1 MFKRLL
7 YAISAALLMVS
18 MAQPLLSAELSGEGK
33 EIIADR
39 VAASEKVVIDGNL
52 EEAIWRQPSIKEV
65 FITMA
70 PTMGKKLDEAT
81 EVWTAYDDNN
91 LYFAFRCYD
100 TQPGTINTSIA
111 QRDKI
116 ENDDQVAV
124 WLDTVGTQ
132 QSSYEFYINPNGIQM
147 DGINSSVSRG
157 DFTPDFVWESA
168 GKIDAGGYCVEI
180 RIPLESIRYQ
190 VDKNKEIK
198 MRVMFYRRIPRLGVM
213 ASWPES
219 KPGLTDFNCM
229 TSLVYRGIKKS
240 GIKMEILPNFTY
252 SGNSQRL
259 TADKWDK
266 STDADVGVSLKY
278 GITSSITAEAT
289 VNPDFSQVES
299 DVFQVE
305 INQRYSLF
313 YSEKRPFFME
323 SQDVLD
329 FTIVHDTMASV
340 LERGMMISPIH
351 TRNIVDPGWAGK
363 LSGSSGKMN
372 FALLAANDRSVDIN
386 GSGSALF
393 GIFRAKYNIGED
405 NSLGVLYTGRHLA
418 NAGEGN
424 DVAGIDLKYR
434 LSGNLRASL
443 SYLHSVTRTGKDRPL
458 ENGNAWNAVMQYLS
472 PQMIAMGAY
481 ERYDNNFFMATAFQ
495 NRVGISRFWFG
506 FGPNFNVKIKP
517 FPWLKR
523 VIPYIHYANLHD
535 LGTKMND
542 ISRVFGM
549 YMSFAPM
556 GLLYLE
562 YRVED
567 EAWKGKLFD
576 KKYFI
581 ILGQIQ
587 PTNWLSLNA
596 WLYLGGQI
604 YYDAEDPLLGNDRNI
619 DIGVTVEPSIKLKM
633 DINYIHSD
641 FKNKQTHQA
650 IYSVNIYNFQAT
662 YQFNKYFFLRGILRF
677 DDLQQK
683 LLTDLLASFTLI
695 PGTVV
700 HLGYGSLYLKNQWQ
714 DGQWLPGQGDYLK
727 MRQGLFFKAS
737 YLWRIK

>member
-1 MFKRLL
+1 MKRVFFLQL
-7 YAISAALLMVS
+7 IIMALIAMV
-18 MAQPLLSAELSGEGK
+18 QPLQSVEISGESK
-33 EIIADR
+33 EIIADK
-39 VAASEKVVIDGNL
+39 VPGSEKIVIDGSL
-52 EEAIWRQPSIKEV
+52 DEAIWQQPAIKEV

-70 PTMGKKLDEAT
+70 PTFGKKLDEAT

-91 LYFAFRCYD
+91 LYFAFKCYD
-100 TQPGTINTSIA
+100 TLPGTIKTSIA

-168 GKIDAGGYCVEI
+168 GKIDAGGYSVEV

-190 VDKNKEIK
+190 VDKNKEVK
-198 MRVMFYRRIPRLGVM
+198 MRVMFCRKVTRLGIV
-213 ASWPES
+213 STWPEVV
-219 KPGLTDFNCM
+219 PGKTDLNCM
-229 TSLVYRGIKKS
+229 TTLVYRGIEKS

-252 SGNSQRL
+252 SGNSQRI
-259 TADKWDK
+259 TADKWNK
-266 STDADVGVSLKY
+266 STDANIGVALKY

-289 VNPDFSQVES
+289 VNPDFSQVEG

-372 FALLAANDRSVDIN
+372 FALLAANDRSVGTN

-405 NSLGVLYTGRHLA
+405 NSLGVLYTGRHLSR
-418 NAGEGN
+418 AGEAN

-443 SYLHSVTRTGKDRPL
+443 SYLHSVTRSGKDRPL
-458 ENGNAWNAVMQYLS
+458 KNGNGWNVVMQYLS
-472 PQMIAMGAY
+472 ARIITMGAY
-481 ERYDNNFFMATAFQ
+481 ERYDNDFYMASAFQ

-506 FGPNFNVKIKP
+506 FGPYFNLKIKQL
-517 FPWLKR
+517 PWLKR

-549 YMSFAPM
+549 YMNFAPM
-556 GLLYLE
+556 GDLYLE

-567 EAWKGKLFD
+567 EAWNGTLFD
-576 KKYFI
+576 KNYFI

-587 PTNWLSLNA
+587 PANWLYINA
-596 WLYLGGQI
+596 NLYLGGQI
-604 YYDAEDPLLGNDRNI
+604 YYDAEDPFLGNDRRY
-619 DIGVTVEPSIKLKM
+619 DIAVTFQPSLKLKM
-633 DINYIHSD
+633 GLNYIHSD
-641 FKNKQTHQA
+641 FKNKQTHQN
-650 IYSVNIYNFQAT
+650 IYSINIYNFQAT

-714 DGQWLPGQGDYLK
+714 DNVWVPGQGDYLK

>member
-1 MFKRLL
+1 MKKLFFSQFM
-7 YAISAALLMVS
+7 IIIMLLMVNS
-18 MAQPLLSAELSGEGK
+18 LPAIELTAESK

-39 VAASEKVVIDGNL
+39 LAETEKIVIDGKL
-52 EEAIWRQPSIKEV
+52 DETLWQRPSLKEI

-70 PTMGKKLDEAT
+70 PTYGNKLDEAT
-81 EVWTAYDDNN
+81 EVWCGYDNNN
-91 LYFAFRCYD
+91 LYFAFKCLD
-100 TQPGTINTSIA
+100 TQPGTIKTSIA

-116 ENDDQVAV
+116 ETDDQVAV

-132 QSSYEFYINPNGIQM
+132 QSSYEFYMNPNGIQM

-157 DFTPDFVWESA
+157 DFTPDFIWESA
-168 GKIDAGGYCVEI
+168 GKIDAGGYCVEM
-180 RIPLESIRYQ
+180 RIPLESIRHN

-198 MRVMFYRRIPRLGVM
+198 MRCMFFRKINRLGVM
-213 ASWPES
+213 ATWPEVV
-219 KPGLTDFNCM
+219 PGKTDFNCM
-229 TSLVYRGIKKS
+229 TTLIFRGIDKS
-240 GIKMEILPNFTY
+240 GLKMEILPNFTY
-252 SGNSQRL
+252 SGNSQRI
-259 TADKWDK
+259 TAVTWDK
-266 STDADVGVSLKY
+266 SKDTNIGVSLKY

-299 DVFQVE
+299 DVFQIEV
-305 INQRYSLF
+305 NQRYSLF

-340 LERGMMISPIH
+340 LERGMMMSPIH
-351 TRNIVDPGWAGK
+351 TRNIIDPGWAGK
-363 LSGSSGKMN
+363 LSGTSGKIN
-372 FALLAANDRSVDIN
+372 FALLAANDRSVDTN

-393 GIFRAKYNIGED
+393 GIFRAKYNIGSD
-405 NSLGVLYTGRHLA
+405 NSLGVLYTGRHFDD
-418 NAGEGN
+418 AGETN
-424 DVAGIDLKYR
+424 DVAGVDLKYR
-434 LSGNLRASL
+434 LSDNLRASL
-443 SYLHSVTRTGKDRPL
+443 SYLHSFTRPGKDRPL
-458 ENGNAWNAVMQYLS
+458 INGNGWNMIMQYLS
-472 PQMIAMGAY
+472 ARIIVMGAY
-481 ERYDNNFFMATAFQ
+481 ERYDKDFFMASAFQ

-506 FGPNFNVKIKP
+506 FGPYFNIELKP
-517 FPWLKR
+517 LPWLKR
-523 VIPYIHYANLHD
+523 IIPYIHYANLHD

-549 YMSFAPM
+549 YMNFAPM
-556 GLLYLE
+556 GDLYLE

-567 EAWKGKLFD
+567 EAWKSQLFK
-576 KKYFI
+576 KKYFT

-587 PTNWLSLNA
+587 PVNWLYLNA
-596 WLYLGGQI
+596 NLYLGGQI
-604 YYDAEDPLLGNDRNI
+604 NYDAELPFLGNDRRY
-619 DIGVTVEPSIKLKM
+619 DIGVTFQPGLKLK
-633 DINYIHSD
+633 IGLNYIHSD
-641 FKNKQTHQA
+641 FKDKQSQQK
-650 IYSVNIYNFQAT
+650 IYSVNIYNMHMT

-700 HLGYGSLYLKNQWQ
+700 HLGYGSLYLKNQW
-714 DGQWLPGQGDYLK
+714 DGNAWIPGQGDYLK

>member
-1 MFKRLL
+1 MKKILFLQLIIMLMLL
-7 YAISAALLMVS
+7 TANS
-18 MAQPLLSAELSGEGK
+18 LLSVEILGESKEL
-33 EIIADR
+33 IADK
-39 VAASEKVVIDGNL
+39 VPDSEKIVIDGSL
-52 EEAIWRQPSIKEV
+52 VEEIWQQSAIKEV
-65 FITMA
+65 FITVT
-70 PTMGKKLDEAT
+70 PTFGSSVSDAT
-81 EVWTAYDDNN
+81 EVWAAYDDNN

-100 TQPGTINTSIA
+100 AQPDQIKTSVA

-132 QSSYEFYINPNGIQM
+132 QSSYEFYINPSGIQM

-168 GKIDAGGYCVEI
+168 GKIDTGGYSVEV

-190 VDKNKEIK
+190 VDKNKEAK
-198 MRVMFYRRIPRLGVM
+198 MRVMFFRKISRKGIL
-213 ASWPES
+213 ATWPEL
-219 KPGLTDFNCM
+219 KPGQTDLNCM
-229 TSLVYRGIKKS
+229 TALVYRGIEKS

-252 SGNSQRL
+252 SGNSQRI

-266 STDADVGVSLKY
+266 STDANIGVALKY
-278 GITSSITAEAT
+278 GITSSITTEAT

-372 FALLAANDRSVDIN
+372 FALLAANDRSVGTN

-405 NSLGVLYTGRHLA
+405 NSLGVLYTGRHLSR
-418 NAGEGN
+418 AGEAN

-443 SYLHSVTRTGKDRPL
+443 SYLYSVTRSGKDRPL
-458 ENGNAWNAVMQYLS
+458 KNGNGWNVVMQYLS
-472 PQMIAMGAY
+472 ERIIAMGAY
-481 ERYDNNFFMATAFQ
+481 ERYDNDFFMASAFQ

-506 FGPNFNVKIKP
+506 FGPYFNLKIKQL
-517 FPWLKR
+517 PWLKR
-523 VIPYIHYANLHD
+523 IVPYIHYANLHD

-549 YMSFAPM
+549 YMNFAPM
-556 GLLYLE
+556 GGLYLE
-562 YRVED
+562 YRVEG
-567 EAWKGKLFD
+567 EAWKWKLFT
-576 KKYFI
+576 KKYFT
-581 ILGQIQ
+581 ILGDIQ
-587 PTNWLSLNA
+587 PANWLHITA
-596 WLYLGGQI
+596 WLYLGDQI
-604 YYDAEDPLLGNDRNI
+604 YYHPDDPFLGNDRNI
-619 DIGVTVEPSIKLKM
+619 DIAVTFQPSRKLKM
-633 DINYIHSD
+633 GLNYIHSD
-641 FKNKQTHQA
+641 FKEKQTHQK
-650 IYSVNIYNFQAT
+650 IYSANIYNFQAT

-677 DDLQQK
+677 DDSQQK

-714 DGQWLPGQGDYLK
+714 DNVWVPGQGDYLK
-727 MRQGLFFKAS
+727 MKQGIFFKAS

>member
-7 YAISAALLMVS
+7 YAISAGLLMVS